1 MVHFLTVTLV
11 HFCAGERNWDVALPP
26 TPKPGTPYGLTV
38 VATDLHIRASLTKAE
53 RDAAVAFLKVVYGRE
68 FSSKLALKTGLV
80 PPVLSYY
87 NSPEMANNKIMQV
100 FAAQVQRS
108 VPAIEGTEWQ
118 EVLNGITTIFVDSL
132 SNRRDPMAFAERA
145 TQEVN
150 QRLKQYFKR

>member
-1 MVHFLTVTLV
+1 
-11 HFCAGERNWDVALPP
+11 
-26 TPKPGTPYGLTV
+26 
-38 VATDLHIRASLTKAE
+38 
-53 RDAAVAFLKVVYGRE
+53 
-68 FSSKLALKTGLV
+68 
-80 PPVLSYY
+80 
-87 NSPEMANNKIMQV
+87 MANNKIMQV